1 MSQYGLL
8 LVSHVSSIAKGIETL
23 IKEVAPDV
31 DIVLAAGTNDYEVG
45 TSFDKVL
52 NAIEAHPSQEVLA
65 FFDLGSALMNIEMA
79 QEMSD
84 KTVHV
89 YHTGFVEGAYNAA
102 VLLQVDVDKEE
113 IDKALESLAIEK

>member
-8 LVSHVSSIAKGIETL
+8 LVSHVPSIAEGVETL

-31 DIVLAAGTNDYEVG
+31 EIVLAAGTNEGEVG

-52 NAIEAHPSQEVLA
+52 NAIETHPSDEILA

-89 YHTGFVEGAYNAA
+89 YHTALVEGAYNAA
-102 VLLQVDVDKEE
+102 ALLQVDVNKEE
-113 IDKALESLAIEK
+113 IDRALEPLTIEK